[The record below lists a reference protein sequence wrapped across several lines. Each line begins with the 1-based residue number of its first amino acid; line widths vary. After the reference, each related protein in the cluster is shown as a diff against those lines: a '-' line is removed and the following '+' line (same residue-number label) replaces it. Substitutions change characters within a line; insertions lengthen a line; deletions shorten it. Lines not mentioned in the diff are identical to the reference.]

1 MQAKTQEMGWHHSQP
16 MLFGAQGGVYSSK
29 GPNLVQVLSP
39 EPISIQAIHLSSSYP
54 FSIFLESFVILLV
67 ATISRGSHV
76 RMKIRECSAKCRTH
90 PNLYLFKGKRESKKG
105 GTRRDQK
112 GGTCRDQDHYT
123 PKKVHAS
130 DEDNTQKVYA
140 SDEDNTDEVVA
151 DPAIDTKAS
160 TFIAKFHTAS
170 LVSEAI
176 HPSTQAEYTYHPS
189 YEGH

>member
-1 MQAKTQEMGWHHSQP
+1 MAMGGNKHRK
-16 MLFGAQGGVYSSK
+16 Y
-29 GPNLVQVLSP
+29 
-39 EPISIQAIHLSSSYP
+39 
-54 FSIFLESFVILLV
+54 FSCFS
-67 ATISRGSHV
+67 
-76 RMKIRECSAKCRTH
+76 
-90 PNLYLFKGKRESKKG
+90 LFKGKRESKKG

-123 PKKVHAS
+123 PKKVHSS

-160 TFIAKFHTAS
+160 IFIAKFHTAS
-170 LVSEAI
+170 LVSEA
-176 HPSTQAEYTYHPS
+176 EYTYHPS